1 MLDFQVSMKTVFKV
15 LMMIVIQIG
24 NDKEMVIQV
33 EEHRTQLPS
42 PSQLWREDRSP
53 SSSLALSSAWSS
65 SSSSSSSWIL
75 SGNASMQHIIWA
87 SKRQRLPRALVQKRL
102 GHSDIQLRLSD
113 WRPGQPR
120 TLVRTRSIRRAS
132 LLQSRG
138 VPGCVGDLKPY
149 QGGRRDLHLQVWTI
163 SHLYRCF
170 SITALFTISAT
181 ESNARH
187 LKKLKTQGTQ
197 YTLLELFHA

>member
-1 MLDFQVSMKTVFKV
+1 MTKKWWSRWKS
-15 LMMIVIQIG
+15 IG
-24 NDKEMVIQV
+24 LSSLPRRNCGR
-33 EEHRTQLPS
+33 RTGHHHHHHNQLPS
-42 PSQLWREDRSP
+42 L
-53 SSSLALSSAWSS
+53 SSSQSSS

-87 SKRQRLPRALVQKRL
+87 SKRQCLPRALVQKRL

-120 TLVRTRSIRRAS
+120 TLVRTRSIRRTS

-138 VPGCVGDLKPY
+138 VPGCAGDLKPY

-187 LKKLKTQGTQ
+187 LKKFKTQAT
-197 YTLLELFHA
+197 